1 MLRNSI
7 AASLLGVLA
16 PVASGTARADD
27 AGGILRPGRLRKG
40 DTVGLIAPASSVA
53 EDEGIRYAGDVVRSL
68 GFKLKEGEHL
78 YERQQYLAGSDADRA
93 ADVNAM
99 FADSDVDAIFC
110 LGGGYGTPRIL
121 PYLDYDRIAA
131 NPKVFLGFSD
141 ITGILNAMHTKT
153 GLVTFHGRSASN
165 YSDYTLAEFR
175 KVLVN
180 PSKRTRIGAPPVFE
194 GREGKVERENRI
206 TKISGG
212 AATGRLVGGNLSLI
226 AALMGT
232 PYEPDT
238 RGRILFLEDV
248 HEAPY
253 RIDRMLTNMWL
264 AGKFDDVAGIALGK
278 FTDADY
284 DNNTFSLE
292 EVFRMR
298 FESLGVPVVR
308 GLMIG
313 HIKDQ
318 TYVPLGVNAKL
329 DADAGTLELLE
340 PAVV

>member
-1 MLRNSI
+1 MI
-7 AASLLGVLA
+7 
-16 PVASGTARADD
+16 
-27 AGGILRPGRLRKG
+27 K
-40 DTVGLIAPASSVA
+40 
-53 EDEGIRYAGDVVRSL
+53 
-68 GFKLKEGEHL
+68 
-78 YERQQYLAGSDADRA
+78 
-93 ADVNAM
+93 
-99 FADSDVDAIFC
+99 
-110 LGGGYGTPRIL
+110 
-121 PYLDYDRIAA
+121 A

-141 ITGILNAMHTKT
+141 ITGILNAMHMKT
-153 GLVTFHGRSASN
+153 GLVTIHGRSASN

-180 PSKRTRIGAPPVFE
+180 PSQHTRIGEPPAFD
-194 GREGKVERENRI
+194 GREGKVERDNRI
-206 TKISGG
+206 TTIAGG
-212 AATGRLVGGNLSLI
+212 SATGRLIGGNLSLI

-232 PYEPDT
+232 PFEPDT

-264 AGKFDDVAGIALGK
+264 AGKFEHVAGIALGK

-284 DNNTFSLE
+284 DGNTFSLE

-313 HIKDQ
+313 HIRDQ
-318 TYVPLGVNAKL
+318 TYVPLGINARL
-329 DADAGTLELLE
+329 DGDKGTLELLE
-340 PAVV
+340 AAVS